1 MRSARSCSRRPP
13 SPGWLP
19 STRARTRRR
28 WRSASCSTTRRC
40 SCSPPAS
47 PSTTSTPTCDPSEH
61 AMTLRI
67 AVPNKG
73 SLSLA
78 ATEILRESG
87 YRQRTD
93 SKELALVDTEN
104 DVEFFYLRPRDIAL
118 YVGEGTLDAGITG
131 RDLLL
136 DSGAKADEVMNLGF
150 GRSRFHF
157 AGPIGRYSSLQDLDG
172 LRIATSY
179 VGVVEDYLFRHG
191 VDDVI
196 ADVVETGST
205 LRAAGLE
212 TFGDVILDSQ
222 AVLITRGGEVP
233 DDFEIFRRRIEGV
246 LVARSFVMMDY
257 DIEERHLARASELA
271 PGREGP
277 TISPLGKAGW
287 VAVRVMVPRAGS
299 QRLMDDLYSAGAR
312 AILLTDIHACRL

>member
-1 MRSARSCSRRPP
+1 
-13 SPGWLP
+13 
-19 STRARTRRR
+19 
-28 WRSASCSTTRRC
+28 
-40 SCSPPAS
+40 
-47 PSTTSTPTCDPSEH
+47 
-61 AMTLRI
+61 MTLRI

-157 AGPIGRYSSLQDLDG
+157 AGPIGRYSSLQDLNG
-172 LRIATSY
+172 LRIAPS
-179 VGVVEDYLFRHG
+179 
-191 VDDVI
+191 
-196 ADVVETGST
+196 
-205 LRAAGLE
+205 
-212 TFGDVILDSQ
+212 
-222 AVLITRGGEVP
+222 
-233 DDFEIFRRRIEGV
+233 RRV
-246 LVARSFVMMDY
+246 TVASMPWRN
-257 DIEERHLARASELA
+257 R
-271 PGREGP
+271 
-277 TISPLGKAGW
+277 
-287 VAVRVMVPRAGS
+287 
-299 QRLMDDLYSAGAR
+299 
-312 AILLTDIHACRL
+312 